1 MFLYVID
8 QNGCELFSQDTQMLL
23 AHDALVAVRVDLV
36 RTRSAWPRCFLSAI
50 AASSIASTRL
60 VMVLAEEGERCD
72 MFVVKGD
79 DFILLERR
87 VTVI

>member
-1 MFLYVID
+1 V
-8 QNGCELFSQDTQMLL
+8 
-23 AHDALVAVRVDLV
+23 ALVVRVDLV
-36 RTRSAWPRCFLSAI
+36 QTRPAWLMCFLSAT
-50 AASSIASTRL
+50 AASSMASTRL
-60 VMVLAEEGERCD
+60 VIALAEEGERCD